1 MEDEDAYRIVFT
13 LTYRKEVMATGMLVP
28 DGFLVLKGSKLVNRL
43 GVPKGIIETR
53 RNALRDRKITIY
65 RVFQEDWRADFFKE
79 AASVILGSNN
89 CGLDVWVAEDGR
101 TMREVLGVE

>member
-1 MEDEDAYRIVFT
+1 M
-13 LTYRKEVMATGMLVP
+13 
-28 DGFLVLKGSKLVNRL
+28 
-43 GVPKGIIETR
+43 
-53 RNALRDRKITIY
+53 
-65 RVFQEDWRADFFKE
+65 FQEAWRADSFKE

>member
-43 GVPKGIIETR
+43 GVPR
-53 RNALRDRKITIY
+53 
-65 RVFQEDWRADFFKE
+65 
-79 AASVILGSNN
+79 GSSRP
-89 CGLDVWVAEDGR
+89 GA
-101 TMREVLGVE
+101 TP